1 MSTSADYTYV
11 AATIGPTACL
21 QLAKQGRGQRLQQKP
36 HTAAGPTLS
45 RAACFSQKVC
55 LVQAEQA
62 EEYSHTVARLGT
74 ILEERRGKYAFA
86 DLQVSLQA
94 DQHDKVGLP
103 SAVVAYR

>member
-1 MSTSADYTYV
+1 MSTSADLAFS
-11 AATIGPTACL
+11 AAAISMIACL
-21 QLAKQGRGQRLQQKP
+21 QQAKQAEASSCSRSATRRLVLHHP
-36 HTAAGPTLS
+36 GLPVLTEGP
-45 RAACFSQKVC
+45 C

-62 EEYSHTVARLGT
+62 EEYSRTVVRLGT

>member
-1 MSTSADYTYV
+1 MLIWQCQLQQLVLLPACSKPSRQR
-11 AATIGPTACL
+11 PTASAEAPHDGWSHVV
-21 QLAKQGRGQRLQQKP
+21 LA
-36 HTAAGPTLS
+36 
-45 RAACFSQKVC
+45 CVFSQSPR

-62 EEYSHTVARLGT
+62 EEYSRTVARLGT